1 MADIWIITGKQ
12 NSGKTVMILEIIDH
26 ARKGNIPICG
36 LISPGVYENNVR
48 TSIQVVDIESMESKI
63 LADLKPGWDP
73 NNTNKKWKMRDGT
86 IKWGSE
92 QLQRMNVKGKIFFLD
107 ELGVYELLERKGWQA
122 GLKIIKEKDYLHAVI
137 AVRKDVLNRV
147 IKICEKEKINYELID
162 LDVLSKPEKVII
174 QEIYKKLLK

>member
-1 MADIWIITGKQ
+1 
-12 NSGKTVMILEIIDH
+12 
-26 ARKGNIPICG
+26 
-36 LISPGVYENNVR
+36 
-48 TSIQVVDIESMESKI
+48 
-63 LADLKPGWDP
+63 
-73 NNTNKKWKMRDGT
+73 MRDGT